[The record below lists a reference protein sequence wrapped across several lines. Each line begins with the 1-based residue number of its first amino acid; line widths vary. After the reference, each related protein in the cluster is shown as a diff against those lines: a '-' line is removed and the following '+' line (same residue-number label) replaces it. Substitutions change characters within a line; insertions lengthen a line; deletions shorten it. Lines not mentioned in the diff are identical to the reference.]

1 MLLQTLINP
10 KPKTIAYF
18 AIISFIFMGL
28 PYLINRTFC
37 IHDLP
42 LYPHWLLL
50 IFSIFIVPLHAFG
63 LNNLIYKNNI
73 IKKENLI
80 IATVFVLLN
89 SLNTGAFDSLISSFL
104 MLFVINYL
112 FESYQKDY
120 PFKEVF
126 SASLILAIIVY
137 LNPIMLIMYLLVLF
151 SGLVF
156 SYANWRSLVVSIIG
170 FCIPYIL
177 YIIYLSLLIEKIN
190 ISLIFSLP
198 KISLNIEIWKWIN
211 EETTSMLILLFIV
224 LISFFEFFNW
234 LYKKSIRSRKS
245 FFIILLYFLFSL
257 LICLFG
263 SIDNWCILISPLSVF
278 IANYFTYT
286 KNRSIANIL
295 FYILIISSCYYRCT
309 IVI

>member
-10 KPKTIAYF
+10 KPKIIAYF
-18 AIISFIFMGL
+18 AIISSIFMGL
-28 PYLINRTFC
+28 PYLINKTFC

-42 LYPHWLLL
+42 LYHPWLLL

-89 SLNTGAFDSLISSFL
+89 SLNIGAFDSLISSFL

-137 LNPIMLIMYLLVLF
+137 LNPIMLIMYLLILF

-156 SYANWRSLVVSIIG
+156 NYANWRILVVSIIG

-177 YIIYLSLLIEKIN
+177 YIIYLSLLGKKIN
-190 ISLIFSLP
+190 ISLIFSLTQ
-198 KISLNIEIWKWIN
+198 ISLNIEIWKWIN
-211 EETTSMLILLFIV
+211 EETTSILILLFIV

-263 SIDNWCILISPLSVF
+263 SKDNWYILISPLSVF

-295 FYILIISSCYYRCT
+295 FYILIISSCYYRYT